1 MNADR
6 LSDEIISRRRED
18 DDRGDELLVDHAVE
32 VADRTVWL
40 GRFETGTSQ
49 RANSGRNAEVS
60 KGSKKSSEENK
71 ELFEA
76 DIARCV
82 GWLHDFGKV
91 APAFQLYVRD
101 EYPQNG
107 RQRYTYH
114 ARLGAF
120 AAYYALGKM
129 GASERD
135 RLAAWGAIL
144 RHHGRLPDFAEA
156 TFQAVNSEQNQEG
169 HWAGPQIEQVQA
181 YGPNRDVAATL
192 LEKASG
198 GTVSWDGFVDAFE
211 SGTLLEELRR
221 EVSTGPKAL
230 KPDSGQLP
238 TDLYDRITRL
248 WSSLTFADKT
258 AAGEVER
265 AKLEP
270 RTLELDRLESHI
282 ESLQDDPD
290 YEDEGDDNRD
300 IDVGDIDPTD
310 EASLNVLR
318 EAARQRVRANAP
330 KLADSE
336 VGTLTL
342 PTGLGKTFTGITGA
356 FELRDTLTD
365 LHDRDTKPTVV
376 YALPYTSIIE
386 QTRDIFEDEDIFDAD
401 PRSNA
406 FTVHHYLAETVTYTD
421 AETDP
426 ESGNGEKDVNWS
438 KAELLGESWRS
449 GVVLTTFVQLFE
461 SLAGP
466 TNGQGLKLPALHDAV
481 IVLDE
486 PQALSKHWWDA
497 IRRLTRLLI
506 DEYDARVISM
516 TATQPTLFTEGDFDT
531 RSLLASNADTSET
544 APSADIPGDGSSFE
558 RQASEAVARV
568 RYDIH
573 ESVETA
579 TSNSG
584 GTPLSHEAAASEIV
598 DATGAF
604 SGESA
609 DGRSVLA
616 VCNTIGSSRELTD
629 CIENEFLSN
638 GHPATHVGET
648 YKSVLRELDTNTD
661 ELPNHE
667 ALTARTLRELGFKRN
682 IGSDEWH
689 PTSDCSGK
697 RYVATFNSRYRPL
710 DRRVLIAVADILS
723 TANVPFAFVS
733 TQAIEAGVDISFARA
748 YRDIAPLD
756 SVVQTA
762 GRCNRSFEWGPENG
776 KVIVWMLAPVEDD
789 ESEDDAQDRKPPS
802 KYVYD
807 GNLLQDAA
815 EILFDCRES
824 EGATLSSVTLEH
836 EAIPRYFKAIE
847 SHSLSTEKLVKC
859 IDASNAEELGR
870 RSLIEDGYETVDLL
884 VAVTETDEQRL
895 DDLGDAF
902 QQHASEGF
910 SQLAD
915 LAELRVSIPVR
926 DLEES
931 LPTHVPA
938 DRSARTDSDGIDVFV
953 HYGKEGYGAYKLDGG
968 GFVADDGGGPSS
980 RIHR

>member
-1 MNADR
+1 MNADQFP
-6 LSDEIISRRRED
+6 DEIVSRPREH
-18 DDRGDELLVDHAVE
+18 RENELLLVHAE
-32 VADRTVWL
+32 QVAERTVQL
-40 GRFETGTSQ
+40 GRFQNEQS
-49 RANSGRNAEVS
+49 SGD
-60 KGSKKSSEENK
+60 SSESDGGEPDGK
-71 ELFEA
+71 R
-76 DIARCV
+76 DISDEKIACCI

-91 APAFQLYVRD
+91 APAFQLYVQNR
-101 EYPQNG
+101 YPNG
-107 RQRYTYH
+107 APQRYTYH

-120 AAYYALGKM
+120 AAYYVLGEM
-129 GASERD
+129 GARERD

-156 TFQAVNSEQNQEG
+156 TFRAVNSEQNCDG
-169 HWAGPQIEQVQA
+169 HWAGPQIEQVHA
-181 YGPNRDVAATL
+181 YGPSRDMAATL
-192 LEKASG
+192 LEKASA
-198 GTVSWDGFVDAFE
+198 GTVSWDEFADAFE

-221 EVSTGPKAL
+221 TVTAGPKAS
-230 KPDSGQLP
+230 KPDPESLP
-238 TDLYDRITRL
+238 TDLYDRITRF

-270 RTLELDRLESHI
+270 SALELDRLEGYI
-282 ESLQDDPD
+282 ESLHQQSASEEGFEGDGIDPD
-290 YEDEGDDNRD
+290 AVDVDE
-300 IDVGDIDPTD
+300 IDPTD
-310 EASLNVLR
+310 EDSLNVLR
-318 EAARQRVRANAP
+318 EMARRRVRANALA
-330 KLADSE
+330 LADGE

-342 PTGLGKTFTGITGA
+342 STGLGKTFTGITGA
-356 FELRDTLTD
+356 FELRDALA
-365 LHDRDTKPTVV
+365 DRRNRETKPTVV

-401 PRSNA
+401 PRSDE

-421 AETDP
+421 AETNP
-426 ESGNGEKDVNWS
+426 ESGSAEEDVNWS

-466 TNGQGLKLPALHDAV
+466 TNGQGLKLPALRDAV
-481 IVLDE
+481 VVLDE
-486 PQALSKHWWDA
+486 PQALPKRWWDA
-497 IRRLTRLLI
+497 IRRLTRLLV

-516 TATQPTLFTEGDFDT
+516 TATQPTLFTDGDFDT
-531 RSLLASNADTSET
+531 QSLLVSNTGDDSGTAS
-544 APSADIPGDGSSFE
+544 SADAPNDVESFE

-568 RYDIH
+568 RYNVH

-579 TSNSG
+579 TSDGG
-584 GTPLSHEAAASEIV
+584 GTPLSHEIAAAEIV
-598 DATGAF
+598 DATR
-604 SGESA
+604 SPPGESA
-609 DGRSVLA
+609 GGRSVLA
-616 VCNTIGSSRELTD
+616 VCNTIGSSRELTN
-629 CIENEFLSN
+629 CIKDEFRSN
-638 GHPATHVGET
+638 GRPVTHVGET
-648 YKSVLRELDTNTD
+648 YARILHEMDLDADT
-661 ELPNHE
+661 LPDHE
-667 ALTARTLRELGFKRN
+667 ALAARTLRELGFKKKIDR
-682 IGSDEWH
+682 DEWYS
-689 PTSDCSGK
+689 TNDCSGK

-710 DRRVLIAVADILS
+710 DRRVLVAVADVLS

-776 KVIVWMLAPVEDD
+776 EVTVWMLGPVEDD
-789 ESEDDAQDRKPPS
+789 ESEDDAQDREPPS
-802 KYVYD
+802 NYVYD
-807 GNLLQDAA
+807 GNILQDAA
-815 EILFDCRES
+815 EILFDHRES

-836 EAIPRYFKAIE
+836 EAIPRYFEAIE
-847 SHSLSTEKLVKC
+847 AHSLSTEKLVEC
-859 IDASNAEELGR
+859 IDASNAEQLGR
-870 RSLIEDGYETVDLL
+870 RSLIDDGYETADLL

-895 DDLGDAF
+895 DDLADAF
-902 QQHASEGF
+902 QQHESEGF

-915 LAELRVSIPVR
+915 LADLRVSIPVR

-938 DRSARTDSDGIDVFV
+938 DRSARTDTDGIDVFV
-953 HYGKEGYGAYKLDGG
+953 HYGTEGYGAYKLDSG